1 MTDASSNIAIVGV
14 GVAGITAAH
23 ILQRKYKITLFDKN
37 SYVGGHTNT
46 ILVKDPE
53 AGDLP
58 VDTGFIVLNDRTY
71 PTFHRFLSQLGVPVR
86 NSDMS
91 FGLYCKKSGLQYAGT
106 GLDGLFAQRGN
117 AVSPKFYRLLWNI
130 YRFSNKA
137 ANDLDT
143 GAVKGK
149 SLQQYVAENGFSRDF
164 VEDYLIPMGAAI
176 WSTPSANMMQFPAE
190 TFFRFFKNHGL
201 LHLNEMP
208 QWQTVVGGS
217 FSYVNAFLRQFK
229 GKVETSA
236 AVSRIGRKEDAV
248 DITLDDGTIHTFDK
262 VVIATHADEALKQ
275 LERPSA
281 EEQELLGAWQ
291 YNHNHTVLH
300 SDASV
305 MPPNR
310 RAWAAW
316 NYYRHDDQNQLA
328 VTYHMNRLQGLQ
340 TSRDYFVTLNSPL
353 PIEPAKIIKEI
364 HYTHPMYTFDAIK
377 TQNRLPEL
385 NGKQNTFFCGSYFG
399 FGFHEDAVKSGVAVA
414 KSLGMEL

>member
-1 MTDASSNIAIVGV
+1 
-14 GVAGITAAH
+14 
-23 ILQRKYKITLFDKN
+23 
-37 SYVGGHTNT
+37 
-46 ILVKDPE
+46 
-53 AGDLP
+53 
-58 VDTGFIVLNDRTY
+58 
-71 PTFHRFLSQLGVPVR
+71 
-86 NSDMS
+86 
-91 FGLYCKKSGLQYAGT
+91 
-106 GLDGLFAQRGN
+106 
-117 AVSPKFYRLLWNI
+117 
-130 YRFSNKA
+130 
-137 ANDLDT
+137 DLDT
-143 GAVKGK
+143 GTVKEK

-190 TFFRFFKNHGL
+190 TFFRFFENHGL

-229 GKVETSA
+229 GKVETCA

-248 DITLDDGTIHTFDK
+248 DITLDDGTILTFDK
-262 VVIATHADEALKQ
+262 VIIATHADEALK
-275 LERPSA
+275 LFERPSA
-281 EEQELLGAWQ
+281 EEQELLGAWR
-291 YNHNHTVLH
+291 YNNNYTILH

-310 RAWAAW
+310 RAWASW

-353 PIEPAKIIKEI
+353 PIEPARIIKEI